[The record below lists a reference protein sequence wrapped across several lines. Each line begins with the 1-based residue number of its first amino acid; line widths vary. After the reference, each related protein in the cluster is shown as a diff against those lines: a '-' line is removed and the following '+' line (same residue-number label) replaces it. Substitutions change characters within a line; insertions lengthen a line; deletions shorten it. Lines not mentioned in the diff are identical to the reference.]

1 MGTLAAV
8 TRYNG
13 VDFGGET
20 ITTGDMIMA
29 KLTNT
34 LLTAAALASLG
45 ACASKP
51 KQLPPPPVDNTAG
64 MNTPPP
70 VTGNV
75 DGAVL
80 PGSDA
85 DFRRSVTSNTI
96 LFGLDQTDIDPE
108 ARAILDS
115 QASWLQ
121 RFPQVR
127 ATIEGHADERGTREY
142 NLALGDR
149 RANAAKN
156 YLVARGIDPSRLT
169 TISYGKERPVALGSD
184 ESSWA
189 QNRRAVTVVLN

>member
-1 MGTLAAV
+1 
-8 TRYNG
+8 
-13 VDFGGET
+13 
-20 ITTGDMIMA
+20 MA
-29 KLTNT
+29 KLTHT
-34 LLTAAALASLG
+34 LLAAAALASLA

-64 MNTPPP
+64 LNTPPP
-70 VTGNV
+70 SS
-75 DGAVL
+75 GAVSDAVV

-85 DFRRSVTSNTI
+85 DFRRSVTSNTV
-96 LFGLDQTDIDPE
+96 LFGLDQSDVDAD

-115 QASWLQ
+115 QATWLQ
-121 RFPQVR
+121 RYPNVR

-142 NLALGDR
+142 NLGLGDR

-156 YLVARGIDPSRLT
+156 YLVAKGIDPSRLT

-184 ESSWA
+184 EASWA

>member
-1 MGTLAAV
+1 
-8 TRYNG
+8 
-13 VDFGGET
+13 
-20 ITTGDMIMA
+20 MA
-29 KLTNT
+29 RLTHT
-34 LLTAAALASLG
+34 LLAAAALASLA

-64 MNTPPP
+64 LNTPPP
-70 VTGNV
+70 ATGPV
-75 DGAVL
+75 GDTVV

-85 DFRRSVTSNTI
+85 DFRRSVTSNTV
-96 LFGLDQTDIDPE
+96 LFGLDQSDVDAD

-115 QASWLQ
+115 QAAWLQ

-142 NLALGDR
+142 NLGLGDR

-156 YLVARGIDPSRLT
+156 YLVAKGIDPSRLT

-184 ESSWA
+184 EASWA

>member
-1 MGTLAAV
+1 
-8 TRYNG
+8 
-13 VDFGGET
+13 
-20 ITTGDMIMA
+20 MA
-29 KLTNT
+29 KLTTT
-34 LLTAAALASLG
+34 LLTAAALASLA

-51 KQLPPPPVDNTAG
+51 KVLPPPPVDNTAG
-64 MNTPPP
+64 LNTPPP
-70 VTGNV
+70 SNGPV
-75 DGAVL
+75 DGAIV

-85 DFRRSVTSNTI
+85 DFRRSVSSNTI
-96 LFGLDQTDIDPE
+96 LFGLDQTDIDPQ

-115 QASWLQ
+115 QSAWLQ

-142 NLALGDR
+142 NLGLGDR

>member
-1 MGTLAAV
+1 MARL
-8 TRYNG
+8 
-13 VDFGGET
+13 
-20 ITTGDMIMA
+20 TT
-29 KLTNT
+29 T

-45 ACASKP
+45 ACAHKP
-51 KQLPPPPVDNTAG
+51 KQLPPPPVDNSAG
-64 MNTPPP
+64 LNTPPP
-70 VTGNV
+70 VTAGNG
-75 DGAVL
+75 DGAIT

-85 DFRRSVTSNTI
+85 DFRRSVSSNTV
-96 LFGLDQTDIDPE
+96 LFGLDQSDIDAE

-115 QASWLQ
+115 QATWLQ

-127 ATIEGHADERGTREY
+127 ATVEGHADERGTREY

-189 QNRRAVTVVLN
+189 QNRRSVTVVLN

>member
-1 MGTLAAV
+1 
-8 TRYNG
+8 
-13 VDFGGET
+13 
-20 ITTGDMIMA
+20 MA
-29 KLTNT
+29 KLTQT
-34 LLTAAALASLG
+34 LLAAAALASLA

-64 MNTPPP
+64 LNTPPP
-70 VTGNV
+70 SS
-75 DGAVL
+75 GAVSDAVV

-85 DFRRSVTSNTI
+85 DFRRSVTSNTV
-96 LFGLDQTDIDPE
+96 LFGLDQSDVDAD

-115 QASWLQ
+115 QATWLQ
-121 RFPQVR
+121 RYPNVR

-142 NLALGDR
+142 NLGLGDR

-156 YLVARGIDPSRLT
+156 YLVAKGIDPSRLT

-184 ESSWA
+184 EASWA